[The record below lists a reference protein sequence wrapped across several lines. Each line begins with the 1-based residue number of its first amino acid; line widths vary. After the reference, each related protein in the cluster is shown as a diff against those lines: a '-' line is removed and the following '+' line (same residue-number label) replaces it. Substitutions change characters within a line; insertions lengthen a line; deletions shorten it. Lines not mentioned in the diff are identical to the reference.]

1 MCRIG
6 GDQIKNLYISLDFRS
21 NLEVVAHKIKFME
34 QGHMATV
41 SRASGV
47 TLSLEESRAIPVI
60 GYLVKCHRHSSSARL
75 HPETE
80 ITL

>member
-6 GDQIKNLYISLDFRS
+6 GDQIKNLSISLDFRS
-21 NLEVVAHKIKFME
+21 NLEVVAHKIKSMK

-47 TLSLEESRAIPVI
+47 IL
-60 GYLVKCHRHSSSARL
+60 
-75 HPETE
+75 
-80 ITL
+80 